1 MTALSSNRAQ
11 LRAVGG
17 DQATPDTVL
26 ADVPVPQRQRQA
38 LAAHQAGAADS
49 DRRRRL
55 LTSHARLGADR
66 EPLIGV
72 KTAITAPGMP
82 DHPGP
87 QTWSVNGPG
96 TAGATCSCKIT
107 AVNERLVA
115 SFDVT
120 GSEGVLR
127 HHFSFIGCFSERE
140 AGRHG

>member
-1 MTALSSNRAQ
+1 
-11 LRAVGG
+11 
-17 DQATPDTVL
+17 VL

-72 KTAITAPGMP
+72 KTAISAPGMP

-87 QTWSVNGPG
+87 QNLIGER
-96 TAGATCSCKIT
+96 AGH
-107 AVNERLVA
+107 RWRHLLVQ
-115 SFDVT
+115 DH
-120 GSEGVLR
+120 R
-127 HHFSFIGCFSERE
+127 R
-140 AGRHG
+140 